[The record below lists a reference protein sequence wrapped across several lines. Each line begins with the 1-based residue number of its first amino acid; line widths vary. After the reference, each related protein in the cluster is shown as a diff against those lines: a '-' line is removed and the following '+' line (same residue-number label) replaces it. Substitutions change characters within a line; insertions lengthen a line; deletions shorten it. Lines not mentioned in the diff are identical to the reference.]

1 MVFGRRSALL
11 LLCLAARAG
20 CVEMRVSEGMWSPN
34 DLDAVDGALKNILKL
49 HLTPEVRKKA
59 EKVADDVH
67 KDIAAQTDKS
77 LTADAK
83 HKKVGEALG
92 EMKELAG
99 ELSKPL
105 PEPDNLVAMDK
116 KLAGLKKEL
125 AEKQALMA
133 KDESEI
139 KLFTLQKELAEKKLQ
154 LAKLVEMKMKSANGK
169 AADSEDAKA
178 RKEIVAKLETLA
190 KDLAAA
196 KTKNGDKEETSI
208 LADLQKREGDV
219 KASID
224 KLDAADKKDAAS
236 LDSMTKASIPTLGK
250 GDALEKGQRL
260 IKMLRKK
267 EHRQYK
273 QVRALK
279 KAELAELQAAIASI
293 KKGDAKALQKTVQK
307 MENELKSFSNQP
319 GGFLH

>member
-1 MVFGRRSALL
+1 MVSGSFSALL
-11 LLCLAARAG
+11 LLCLACRAG
-20 CVEMRVSEGMWSPN
+20 CAEIQASEGMWSPH

-49 HLTPEVRKKA
+49 HLAPEVRKKA
-59 EKVADDVH
+59 EKVTEDVH
-67 KDIAAQTDKS
+67 MDIAAQTDKS

-83 HKKVGEALG
+83 HKKVGEALE

-99 ELSKPL
+99 ELSKPIA
-105 PEPDNLVAMDK
+105 EPDNLVALDK
-116 KLAGLKKEL
+116 KMAGLKKEL

-154 LAKLVEMKMKSANGK
+154 LAKLVEMKMNSANGK
-169 AADSEDAKA
+169 AADSQDAKA
-178 RKEIVAKLETLA
+178 HKEIVAKLETLA

-196 KTKNGDKEETSI
+196 KTKSGDKEETSV
-208 LADLQKREGDV
+208 LADVQKREGEV
-219 KASID
+219 KASVD

-236 LDSMTKASIPTLGK
+236 LDSMSKASIPTLGK
-250 GDALEKGQRL
+250 GDALERGQRL

-273 QVRALK
+273 QVRAVK
-279 KAELAELQAAIASI
+279 KAELAELQAAIQSI
-293 KKGDAKALQKTVQK
+293 KKGDTKALQQTVQK
-307 MENELKSFSNQP
+307 MENELKSFGNQP